1 MISENWNYSMNAAPN
16 STFAS
21 INGPQFQPS
30 REPAERAGVASLIV
44 ACCGGR
50 VVGAGARKVGMP
62 A

>member
-1 MISENWNYSMNAAPN
+1 MNAAPN
-16 STFAS
+16 PTFAS

-44 ACCGGR
+44 ASGGGR
-50 VVGAGARKVGMP
+50 VVGVGARKVGMP